1 MNGAIGTWLVSL
13 AGPVIKKALAT
24 LGIGLVSYAALSM
37 ALNQAIG
44 AAKAAWGGIGGDS
57 LSLLQLAGVPD
68 AISIIVG
75 AVLARVA
82 MMAVKK
88 FEVLK

>member
-13 AGPVIKKALAT
+13 AGPAIKRALAS
-24 LGIGLVSYAALSM
+24 LGIGLASYAALSV

-44 AAKAAWGGIGGDS
+44 SAKAAWSGIGGDA
-57 LSLLQLAGVPD
+57 LSLIQLAGVPD

-75 AVLARVA
+75 ALLARVA
-82 MMAVKK
+82 MQTVKK

>member
-1 MNGAIGTWLVSL
+1 VNGALGTWLVSL
-13 AGPVIKKALAT
+13 AGPAIKKILAT
-24 LGIGLVSYAALSM
+24 LGIGLASYAALSV

-44 AAKAAWGGIGGDS
+44 AAKTAWGGLGGDT
-57 LSLLQLAGVPD
+57 LGLVQLAGIPE

-82 MMAVKK
+82 MQTVKK
-88 FEVLK
+88 FEVLR

>member
-1 MNGAIGTWLVSL
+1 MNGLIGTWLVSL
-13 AGPVIKKALAT
+13 AGPIIKKILLT
-24 LGIGLVSYAALSM
+24 LGIGLVSYAALSV
-37 ALNQAIG
+37 ALNQAIN
-44 AAKAAWGGIGGDS
+44 AAKSAWSGMGGDT
-57 LSLLQLAGVPD
+57 LALVQLAGVPD

-82 MMAVKK
+82 MQTVKK